1 MENLEVNGA
10 EVIFEEDLEELE
22 DQEEIQMEDLKEAPP
37 KFEDVVPKVTDPL
50 EEVNL
55 GTLEEPRITYVSSLL
70 QDDLKRQIV
79 EVLKEFRDC
88 FAWSYEEMPGLKRTL
103 VEHRLPIK
111 PEFKPQRQPSR
122 RMSKEVELK
131 VKEEIEKLLK
141 AKFIRPA
148 RYAQWLENIVH
159 VIKIQNFLNWLFSL

>member
-1 MENLEVNGA
+1 MAVNGA
-10 EVIFEEDLEELE
+10 EVVFEEDPKELV
-22 DQEEIQMEDLKEAPP
+22 DQEEIQMEDLKEAPL
-37 KFEDVVPKVTDPL
+37 KFEDAVPEVIDPM

-88 FAWSYEEMPGLKRTL
+88 FVWSYEEMHGLKRTF

-111 PEFKPQRQPSR
+111 PEFKPHRQPPK
-122 RMSKEVELK
+122 RMSQGQKG
-131 VKEEIEKLLK
+131 
-141 AKFIRPA
+141 
-148 RYAQWLENIVH
+148 N
-159 VIKIQNFLNWLFSL
+159 